1 MKRLSKYLAAVLALA
16 LLATPVLAAQTVR
29 TTQATLTYSDIA
41 IIVDGKEIIP
51 QDVNGQSTEPF
62 SINGTVYLPIR
73 AISEAIGY
81 DVRWDEAANAVVV
94 TTKTNGAWYSFQNN
108 GVIDITDASMD
119 SYFKEGT
126 ALTGVEALLD
136 AGRVYVNNQQ
146 VPASANDTDA
156 FVINGFPSLWK
167 TGENTW
173 AYSVHKLYSGTDLT
187 FEEARLG
194 FIQGISKMRGLT
206 MELYSEDGVSA
217 DRMETTI
224 KESTLV
230 NSMTIN
236 STSTTITR
244 YDFALATDEDRP
256 DVNEVEFPTKN
267 VDPDLK
273 VGDIALYWYDG
284 SEWHIQRAVAE
295 TGILVS
301 GTGEE
306 KFVMNGTAHSDALIT
321 RYNLQAA
328 NRTSQFL
335 TGHTNL
341 GLTDI
346 PVTMWSTETGFPIGF
361 TRGDGDART
370 ALETAVINA
379 RNIGSGY
386 KISADGSDVLTTES
400 WVTQETMD
408 AYVAAINAAEAVLDN
423 SGATNIDLDMAI
435 YNLSSALGSATGRQP
450 SGLLGNAKQGSMPV
464 LASIQETGSTPITDA
479 SYDKYFKGTAA
490 EGVKEILN
498 AGKFF
503 VNGFALPATESE
515 FNINLGFI
523 TLVKTADGSWSSS
536 VHKGNTS
543 DPTFEEARLKLA
555 EGLTKFA
562 GLYVNLFDDNGDGFA
577 DRIETTVKQSVRV
590 DQLIVDGDSVKIDRT
605 NFEVAVK
612 EGAEEVN
619 DVVFPASH
627 VDPTLKA
634 GDVGLYWETPDG
646 FYIDRCASK
655 IGRLTEGTD
664 HGYYVFDGVRYEDI
678 GGVTKY
684 HLAKA
689 NRPGQFLEAMRTL
702 GLLGQIDVIAWTV
715 GDYQIASFSNIDSA
729 AVLSQGIAAASAAI
743 NTAGASADSLAALS
757 AQIAAANTAL
767 ANSTSTSADLD
778 RAFYE
783 LALAVD
789 ALAAA

>member
-1 MKRLSKYLAAVLALA
+1 MKKLTPWIVSALTVL
-16 LLATPVLAAQTVR
+16 LLATPVLAASGDVN
-29 TTQATLTYSDIA
+29 AVLNYSNIK
-41 IIVDGKEIIP
+41 ISVDGEEIIP
-51 QDVNGQSTEPF
+51 TNVNGNSTEPF
-62 SINGTVYLPIR
+62 TIDGTVYLPIR
-73 AISEAIGY
+73 AIAEAL
-81 DVRWDEAANAVVV
+81 DCSVEWDSASNTVRINTQAEEDMLYTFYNDG
-94 TTKTNGAWYSFQNN
+94 TKQ
-108 GVIDITDASMD
+108 ITDSSLD
-119 SYFKEGT
+119 PYFKEGS
-126 ALTGVEALLD
+126 ALAGVEALLD
-136 AGRVYVNNQQ
+136 AGQVYVNNQQ
-146 VPASANDTDA
+146 VPASENDTDS
-156 FVINGFPSLWK
+156 FVINGFSSLWK

-206 MELYSEDGVSA
+206 MELHSA
-217 DRMETTI
+217 DGASADQLETLI

-230 NSMTIN
+230 NSITVDGA
-236 STSTTITR
+236 STFISR

-256 DVNEVEFPTKN
+256 DVNNVEFPTRN
-267 VDPDLK
+267 VDPELK
-273 VGDIALYWYDG
+273 AGDIALYWYDG

-306 KFVMNGTAHSDALIT
+306 KFVLNGAAHSDALIT

-335 TGHTNL
+335 TAHTNL
-341 GLTDI
+341 GLQDI

-370 ALETAVINA
+370 ALETAIINA
-379 RNIGSGY
+379 RTIGSGY
-386 KISADGSDVLTTES
+386 RISADGSDVLTTES
-400 WVTQETMD
+400 WVTQGTMD
-408 AYVAAINAAEAVLDN
+408 AYIAAINTAEAVLND
-423 SGATNIDLDMAI
+423 SSATSIDLDMAV

-450 SGLLGNAKQGSMPV
+450 SGLLGNAKQGSLPV
-464 LASIQETGSTPITDA
+464 LASIQENGSTPITDA
-479 SYDKYFKGTAA
+479 SYDEYFKGTAA
-490 EGVKEILN
+490 EGVEEILN

-503 VNGFALPATESE
+503 VNGFALPAAESE

-543 DPTFEEARLKLA
+543 DPTFEAARLKLA

-562 GLYVNLFDDNGDGFA
+562 GLHVNLFDDDEDGFA

-590 DQLIVDGDSVKIDRT
+590 DALIADGNNVKIDRT

-612 EGAEEVN
+612 EGAQEVN

-627 VDPTLKA
+627 VDPALQA

-646 FYIDRCASK
+646 FYLERCAGK
-655 IGRLTEGTD
+655 IGRLTEGAD
-664 HGYYVFDGVRYEDI
+664 HGYYVFDEVRYEDV

-702 GLLGQIDVIAWTV
+702 GLLGQVDVIAWTV
-715 GDYQIASFSNIDSA
+715 GDYQIAAFSNINA
-729 AVLSQGIAAASAAI
+729 ASVLSQGVAAANAAR
-743 NTAGASADSLAALS
+743 NADGASAESLAALD
-757 AQIAAANTAL
+757 AQIAAANAAL
-767 ANSTSTSADLD
+767 ADSASTGADLD

-789 ALAAA
+789 ALAAS